1 MRIENVGAVTTV
13 RGGWQ
18 LHADEQTLDRSS
30 TRRGPFKSGFC
41 LNQKTSLM
49 LIRWKL
55 QRWEEEAAW
64 CHLNSIPNLLSY
76 GNLLLKHF
84 NRWQSCNHWGAK
96 QWNVGESVDELMT
109 ESSSPEFYDPVI
121 LFTSSMSPCIIR
133 SKLWWTK
140 EHIPS
145 LSPSNLGRVVSNPE
159 QHRGTAFIVNPAWGH
174 FFIKYLH
181 RS

>member
-18 LHADEQTLDRSS
+18 LHADEQTLDRSR

-84 NRWQSCNHWGAK
+84 NR
-96 QWNVGESVDELMT
+96 
-109 ESSSPEFYDPVI
+109 
-121 LFTSSMSPCIIR
+121 
-133 SKLWWTK
+133 
-140 EHIPS
+140 
-145 LSPSNLGRVVSNPE
+145 
-159 QHRGTAFIVNPAWGH
+159 
-174 FFIKYLH
+174 
-181 RS
+181 